1 MTARWS
7 RARGKT
13 PRALAAL
20 VALLHVALLLGALPR
35 TARAQELNCDRGDL
49 EVRGLR
55 FSGNRRFTDLDL
67 ANAIVTTPTDFL
79 RRTIGA
85 LGQRRCIAPDEVAL
99 DRYRL
104 LLFYRNHGFY
114 AATVDTLVA
123 RPRRG
128 RVAVRFLIR
137 EGPPVVI
144 DSFGVAGL
152 DSVPG
157 REAIVRGL
165 PLAKGDPLDRVRR
178 EVTRDTLLRR
188 LRNRGYP
195 FARVLTNYASD
206 IERRLATVEYT
217 VVPGPRSRVERVE
230 VDVTPRAGAAPA
242 VPEGAVRAIVGVDSG
257 DLYRE
262 DDLVRAQRS
271 LYATEAY
278 ERVGIAIDSAQS
290 AADSLVAVR
299 VRLAETFTH
308 AASASVG
315 YGTLDCVRAQGE
327 YTDRNF
333 LRRAGR
339 LDLTGRVSKV
349 GIGRPLGGAPEIC
362 FRQLRE
368 DLYSERLNY
377 YTGATLRQPVLL
389 GIRSVPTLTV
399 FSERR
404 SEYLA
409 YLRTTTIGTVASITS
424 ERRPRTPVVLAYQF
438 ELGKTEAQPALFCAV
453 FNLCTALDQAQIQ
466 QVKPLA
472 VVSLAV
478 TRNRANNPLTPSR
491 GSVTRLE
498 LRHASR
504 VVGSDRDLQFNKLS
518 GDATWY
524 RPAGGRTVLA
534 LRLRAGAVVGTQLN
548 DSTRRFIPP
557 QERVYAGGPNS
568 VRGFRQN
575 ELGPVVYTVESVAR
589 FDTTVVR
596 DGAAVVESYARTT
609 TRRADRTVPTGGNAV
624 LVGNA
629 ELRFPSPFLPELVQI
644 NTFVDVGQVW
654 NPGVRNL
661 NLEVGGFRWTPG
673 VGARVTTPVGAIGL
687 DLGYNAYARRRGA
700 AYYAAPL
707 GAVDATGAS
716 QPVFCVSP
724 GNTIPVTFD
733 AEGNPAPIA
742 GAGAE
747 CPSSYRPDQG
757 RSFLQR
763 LNFNFSIN
771 QAF

>member
-1 MTARWS
+1 M
-7 RARGKT
+7 
-13 PRALAAL
+13 
-20 VALLHVALLLGALPR
+20 
-35 TARAQELNCDRGDL
+35 
-49 EVRGLR
+49 
-55 FSGNRRFTDLDL
+55 
-67 ANAIVTTPTDFL
+67 
-79 RRTIGA
+79 IGE
-85 LGQRRCIAPDEVAL
+85 RRCIAPGEVER

-104 LLFYRNHGFY
+104 LIFYRNRGFY
-114 AATVDTLVA
+114 EATVDTTVA
-123 RPRRG
+123 RPARG
-128 RVAVRFLIR
+128 RVAVRFRIH

-152 DSVPG
+152 DSVPA
-157 REAIVRGL
+157 REAIVREL
-165 PLAKGDPLDRVRR
+165 PLAQGDPLDKFRR
-178 EVTRDTLLRR
+178 EITRDTLLRR

-206 IERRLATVEYT
+206 IEARRATVEYT
-217 VVPGPRSRVERVE
+217 VVPGPRSRVERVAVE
-230 VDVTPRAGAAPA
+230 VTPRDGTGQAIPD
-242 VPEGAVRAIVGVDSG
+242 GAVRALVGVDSG

-262 DDLVRAQRS
+262 DDLVRAQRA
-271 LYATEAY
+271 LYGTEAY
-278 ERVGIAIDSAQS
+278 ERVGLAIDSAQS

-308 AASASVG
+308 AAAASVG

-333 LRRAGR
+333 MRRAGR

-349 GIGRPLGGAPEIC
+349 GIGEPLGGVPGIC
-362 FRQLRE
+362 FPQLRE

-377 YTGATLRQPVLL
+377 YAGATLRQPVLL
-389 GIRSVPTLTV
+389 GFRSVPSLTV

-409 YLRTTTIGTVASITS
+409 YLRTTSVGALASVTS
-424 ERRPRTPVVLAYQF
+424 ERRPRVPVVLAYQL

-453 FNLCTALDQAQIQ
+453 FNLCTAVDQAQIQ

-478 TRNRANNPLTPSR
+478 TRNRADNPLAPSR
-491 GSVTRLE
+491 GSVARLE

-504 VVGSDRDLQFNKLS
+504 VIGSDRDLQFNKAS
-518 GDATWY
+518 GDVSFY
-524 RPAGGRTVLA
+524 RPVVGRAVLA

-548 DSTRRFIPP
+548 DSARRFIPP
-557 QERVYAGGPNS
+557 QERLYAGGPNS

-575 ELGPVVYTVESVAR
+575 ELGPVVYTVDSVVR

-596 DGAAVVESYARTT
+596 GGVPTRESYLRVATG
-609 TRRADRTVPTGGNAV
+609 RADRTVPTGGNAV

-629 ELRFPSPFLPELVQI
+629 ELRFPSPFLRDLVQL

-661 NLEVGGFRWTPG
+661 NLEVSGFRWTPG
-673 VGARVTTPVGAIGL
+673 VGARVATPVGAIGV

-700 AYYAAPL
+700 AYYAQSL
-707 GAVDATGAS
+707 DETRAS

-724 GNTIPVTFD
+724 GNTVPVTFD
-733 AEGNPAPIA
+733 AQGNPTPTA
-742 GAGAE
+742 GAGGGCAD
-747 CPSSYRPDQG
+747 SYRPDQG